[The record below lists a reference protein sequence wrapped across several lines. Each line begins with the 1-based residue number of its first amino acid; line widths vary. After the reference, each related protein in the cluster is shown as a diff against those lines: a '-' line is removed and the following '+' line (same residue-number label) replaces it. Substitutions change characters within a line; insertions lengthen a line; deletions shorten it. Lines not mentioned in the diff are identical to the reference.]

1 MIDAIHADQ
10 ALEILSVTIADII
23 EEVHPVTVEVVIGG
37 DRTREDLLAEA
48 GEDILTLVRAMRIFH
63 RRVVRTDLAST
74 EAADGE

>member
-63 RRVVRTDLAST
+63 RRVVRSDQGST